1 MVSKYKERSKVMSE
15 NVNTTGSNENKV
27 GRPAA
32 YKTPEEMQE
41 RIDAYFNS
49 CYGEYVTDPE
59 GNLMTDKH
67 GHPVMTKP
75 RPLTITGL
83 ALALGFSGRQALLNY
98 EDKEE
103 FMDTIKRAKSR
114 IEQYAEERLFDKDG
128 VNGAKFNLSN
138 NFKGWREKQEIDS
151 NVTATGTTVVKF
163 EGKLVEWAK

>member
-1 MVSKYKERSKVMSE
+1 MNDNAVK
-15 NVNTTGSNENKV
+15 KV
-27 GRPAA
+27 GRPAT
-32 YKTPEEMQE
+32 YKTVEEMQS

-49 CYGEYVTDPE
+49 CYGEYITDDE
-59 GNLMTDKH
+59 GNLMTDKQ
-67 GHPVMTKP
+67 GYPVMTKP

-98 EDKEE
+98 EDKPK

-138 NFKGWREKQEIDS
+138 NFKGWSEKQQIDS
-151 NVTATGTTVVKF
+151 NVNLSPVVFTGSD
-163 EGKLVEWAK
+163 EIAD

>member
-1 MVSKYKERSKVMSE
+1 MS
-15 NVNTTGSNENKV
+15 ENKV
-27 GRPAA
+27 GRPAT
-32 YKTPEEMQE
+32 YKTVEEMQV

-49 CYGEYVTDPE
+49 CYGEYVRDDE
-59 GNLMTDKH
+59 GNLETDKH
-67 GHPVMTKP
+67 GFPVMTKP

-98 EDKEE
+98 EDKPE

-138 NFKGWREKQEIDS
+138 NFKGWSEKQQIDS
-151 NVTATGTTVVKF
+151 NVNLGPVVFTGSD
-163 EGKLVEWAK
+163 EIAD